1 VLLHSFPD
9 DARIDDRL
17 VPLLA
22 PTEPWPSTGSAY
34 GRSDRAQPGP
44 SDHAPHQQQLRVVL
58 DALRLDRVAL
68 VGHDAGGSDAI
79 DYAVGEPG
87 RVARLVLLN
96 PYKGHAPTLRL
107 PEAIR
112 LLATPPLRAGRRD
125 AGGPEPAAV
134 AAGPH
139 RPPVRAGPD
148 RPRRRRRHRGGAA
161 VVR

>member
-1 VLLHSFPD
+1 MTGWSRCWP
-9 DARIDDRL
+9 
-17 VPLLA
+17 

-34 GRSDRAQPGP
+34 GHSDRAQPDP
-44 SDHAPHQQQLRVVL
+44 PDHAPHHEQQLRAVL

-139 RPPVRAGPD
+139 GPPVRTGPD
-148 RPRRRRRHRGGAA
+148 RPRRRRRHRRGAA